1 MSAGTRLTLLTR
13 DGCGLCEELLAE
25 ISMLRA
31 REPQIPG
38 VELVDVDSDPVLQ
51 RRWGIK
57 LPVLLLDG
65 ALVCSGRLDTP
76 ELLRLLR
83 L

>member
-1 MSAGTRLTLLTR
+1 MSVPTRLALLTR
-13 DGCGLCEELLAE
+13 EGCGLCEELLAE
-25 ISMLRA
+25 LSELPS
-31 REPQIPG
+31 REPLIPG
-38 VELVDVDSDPVLQ
+38 VELVDVDSDPQLQ
-51 RRWGIK
+51 RRWGLK

-65 ALVCSGRLDTP
+65 ALVCLGRLDTP

>member
-1 MSAGTRLTLLTR
+1 MSAQARLTLLTR
-13 DGCGLCEELLAE
+13 EHCGLCEELLLE
-25 ISMLRA
+25 LTVLRSRVPA
-31 REPQIPG
+31 LPALQ
-38 VELVDVDSDPVLQ
+38 LVDVDADAALQ
-51 RRWGIK
+51 QRWGLK